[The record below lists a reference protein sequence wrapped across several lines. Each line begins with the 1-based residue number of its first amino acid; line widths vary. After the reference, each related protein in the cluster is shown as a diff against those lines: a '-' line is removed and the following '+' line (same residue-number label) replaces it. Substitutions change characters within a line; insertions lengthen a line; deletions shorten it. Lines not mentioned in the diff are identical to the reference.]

1 MRRKAPRR
9 EAEKKRQARQR
20 AARDLAETM
29 HRFGLNGR
37 QPSGGIV
44 PDPLA
49 AKPFVRRPKLAPT
62 SNRIPGSAPQRDL
75 LTAHKWRRGAEEKES
90 TIREMQAKRSR
101 IAPAYN
107 KGALQYLPAN
117 FNKPDGD

>member
-9 EAEKKRQARQR
+9 EAQKKRQAKQR
-20 AARDLAETM
+20 AARKLAETM
-29 HRFGLNGR
+29 KRFGLNNR

-49 AKPFVRRPKLAPT
+49 AKSFVRRPKLAPT
-62 SNRIPGSAPQRDL
+62 SDRVPGAAPQRDL

-90 TIREMQAKRSR
+90 TIREMHRKRSR

-117 FNKPDGD
+117 FNKPERD